1 MVSKGMVGSVRVAI
15 CVGSVSWVWDPAQG
29 IVVFPSVESQPGVG
43 LLGPSLLPIRACL
56 QPRYS
61 AIPSPCGDKAS
72 GECRYKPSHIMV
84 RVGHRARL
92 RVEHPIDL
100 SWNSQRPRLDHPP
113 LVPIGQDIG
122 QSLRKLLLQQAVHQ
136 LAFTKGVCQRCH
148 DGVLRPEG
156 PTTGSTPISRWKR
169 KWWGRSAS
177 DPTSQYR
184 QHPDFE
190 RVEPY
195 GTCAIGSPA

>member
-1 MVSKGMVGSVRVAI
+1 LR
-15 CVGSVSWVWDPAQG
+15 
-29 IVVFPSVESQPGVG
+29 GVG
-43 LLGPSLLPIRACL
+43 LLGLGSRSGHRGFSLCRITTRRRPAWSISTSNPCMPSTSVLRRL
-56 QPRYS
+56 
-61 AIPSPCGDKAS
+61 PSPCGDKAS

-113 LVPIGQDIG
+113 LVPIAQDIG
-122 QSLRKLLLQQAVHQ
+122 QNLRKLLLQQAVHQ
-136 LAFTKGVCQRCH
+136 LAFTKGVCQRCY
-148 DGVLRPEG
+148 DGVLMPEG

-177 DPTSQYR
+177 DPTSQDR
-184 QHPDFE
+184 QQPDFE

-195 GTCAIGSPA
+195 GTCAIGSPAWEGTPRRT